1 MAVTLSVAQLAAA
14 LRLNDS
20 ADETAK
26 VTRLLGYVSVAIVNH
41 APSAPDV
48 AHNEAARR
56 LAGYLLS
63 MLDIKAPGAGPE
75 GFTGVWIAVI
85 RLQ

>member
-1 MAVTLSVAQLAAA
+1 MAVTITVAELRAA
-14 LRLNDS
+14 LRLNDT
-20 ADETAK
+20 AEETAE
-26 VTRLLGYVSVAIVNH
+26 VTRLLAYSTEAVVNH
-41 APSAPDV
+41 APAAPDKV
-48 AHNEAARR
+48 HDEAARR